1 MDCHPVTPIFNESKK
16 FTIFWP
22 NFRCEHLMVRNEQL
36 RQQLEE
42 SHRTNAALA
51 SDVHKLTDEWQH
63 LRDEI
68 VHKEDELKEEE
79 QVKTIFLALMKNV

>member
-1 MDCHPVTPIFNESKK
+1 MKQK
-16 FTIFWP
+16 FS
-22 NFRCEHLMVRNEQL
+22 RCEHLMVRNEQL

-51 SDVHKLTDEWQH
+51 SDLHKLTDEWQH

-79 QVKTIFLALMKNV
+79 QVNFVFFHGQSSSTIQMAN

>member
-1 MDCHPVTPIFNESKK
+1 
-16 FTIFWP
+16 
-22 NFRCEHLMVRNEQL
+22 MVRNEQL

-51 SDVHKLTDEWQH
+51 SDLHKLTDEWQH

-79 QVKTIFLALMKNV
+79 QV